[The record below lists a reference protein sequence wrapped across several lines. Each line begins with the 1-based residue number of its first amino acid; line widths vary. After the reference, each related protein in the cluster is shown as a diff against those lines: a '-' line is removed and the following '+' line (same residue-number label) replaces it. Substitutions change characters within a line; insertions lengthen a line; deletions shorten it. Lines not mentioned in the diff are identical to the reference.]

1 MSEKSIRLCDECSK
15 EWTPSNHWFS
25 VFPTHDGDMPMF
37 CTLIQAERE
46 DTSNVRLDFCGQQCA
61 MKAFSRWMDTK
72 SVLKQVAVME

>member
-1 MSEKSIRLCDECSK
+1 
-15 EWTPSNHWFS
+15 
-25 VFPTHDGDMPMF
+25 MF

-72 SVLKQVAVME
+72 SVLKQIAVTE